1 MQDINRL
8 IGEYYAARQSYDNAK
23 KIADDFDRARRDAE
37 RRLVDH
43 MLENGINKLSL
54 DDGTTPT
61 LVTQVSIKVTQD
73 NDEAIREWLRETE
86 GDDQD
91 YVVTVVHK
99 PTVTAL
105 VKKLVDN
112 GSEDTV
118 PAFLE
123 LNQRPILRVT
133 GWKSKE

>member
-43 MLENGINKLSL
+43 MLENGINKLTL

-61 LVTQVSIKVTQD
+61 LVTNVSIKV
-73 NDEAIREWLRETE
+73 LRITMR
-86 GDDQD
+86 QS
-91 YVVTVVHK
+91 
-99 PTVTAL
+99 A
-105 VKKLVDN
+105 N
-112 GSEDTV
+112 GCARRKAT
-118 PAFLE
+118 
-123 LNQRPILRVT
+123 T
-133 GWKSKE
+133 KTMW